1 MSFELFENLE
11 AKVQQTIDTIELLKM
26 EVEELKEKNKILSD
40 ELTNANESKIALIE
54 ENIAIKNEKE
64 KWQERLRLLLDKMD
78 GVKQFD

>member
-78 GVKQFD
+78 SVKQFD